1 MRKISFVTCLIMVL
15 VGVTAFA
22 EVPGDISVELN
33 GGKNVAYI
41 GETNTVEI
49 WITNAKPLYGMT
61 VGLQISSSGKYEI
74 KTNKKG
80 NPVVTENGDVVGAFD
95 LGGLQ
100 AVGKI
105 DSKAKDSMLIGGA
118 SLNKPFPA
126 HKKKTLCYSFEIM
139 IPKDEKEAKGGLCI
153 DNIFYPPAGSWLMDE
168 GQNGNSFC
176 PTYQGKENPGKKSG
190 SALKDADAPAVC
202 FDIKKK

>member
-1 MRKISFVTCLIMVL
+1 VRKISFVACLMMIL
-15 VGVTAFA
+15 VGATALA

-49 WITNAKPLYGMT
+49 WITNTNPLFGMT
-61 VGLQISSSGKYEI
+61 IGLEISSTGNYVI
-74 KTNKKG
+74 KTNKRG

-100 AVGKI
+100 SVGKI
-105 DSKAKDSMLIGGA
+105 DNKAKDSILIGGA
-118 SLNKPFPA
+118 SLSKPFPA
-126 HKKKTLCYSFEIM
+126 HKKRTLCYIFEIT
-139 IPKDEKEAKGGLCI
+139 IPKGEKEAKGGFCI

-168 GQNGNSFC
+168 GQHGNSFS
-176 PTYQGKENPGKKSG
+176 PTYQGKVNPGKRSG
-190 SALKDADAPAVC
+190 SSLRDADAPAVC